1 MRISFRPISDS
12 ASLVSASAHLALRG
26 LGDVCSAA
34 TLGELAPALG
44 YEAVDGS
51 PTGDEELLPHALGPE
66 EVSHDEDDTE
76 IMKTILPALDDNLG
90 SILTS

>member
-1 MRISFRPISDS
+1 MRISFRPVSDS
-12 ASLVSASAHLALRG
+12 ASLASASAHLALG
-26 LGDVCSAA
+26 CLGDVCSAA
-34 TLGELAPALG
+34 TLCELASALG

-51 PTGDEELLPHALGPE
+51 STGNEELLPHALGPE

-76 IMKTILPALDDNLG
+76 IRKTILPALDDNLG